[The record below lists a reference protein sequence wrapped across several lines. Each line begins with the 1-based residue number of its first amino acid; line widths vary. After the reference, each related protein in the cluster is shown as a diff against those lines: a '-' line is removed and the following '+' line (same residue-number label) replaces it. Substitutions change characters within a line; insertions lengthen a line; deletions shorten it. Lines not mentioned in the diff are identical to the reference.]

1 MHGGKYLQNM
11 YLIRHVQ
18 KCKELLCNS
27 IIEDNLN
34 KRLKHILQKKVQKWL
49 ASTRKDA
56 RHH

>member
-1 MHGGKYLQNM
+1 M

-18 KCKELLCNS
+18 KCKELLYNS
-27 IIEDNLN
+27 VIEDNLN